1 MPVPFRRLAS
11 GTILVDI
18 AEPTGQSRV
27 VLYVRVSSHDRRSD
41 LDRQVSRL
49 TGWATDSGLAVGQVV
64 PRSVRTSRVQRPK
77 LARVLSDP
85 LCHGDCYG
93 ASESAGSV
101 RACHQRGLT
110 PRSTGPAGKR
120 LSWWIVCGG
129 GPVNAS
135 VRQHKAGEIGPLEE
149 ARRWPACERGGRVT
163 LGGEARQ
170 AFEGIER
177 TRCDEKTGT
186 GEV

>member
-27 VLYVRVSSHDRRSD
+27 VLYARVSSHDRRSD

-85 LCHGDCYG
+85 CATVIVMEHRNRLARFG
-93 ASESAGSV
+93 
-101 RACHQRGLT
+101 RAI
-110 PRSTGPAGKR
+110 K
-120 LSWWIVCGG
+120 
-129 GPVNAS
+129 
-135 VRQHKAGEIGPLEE
+135 E
-149 ARRWPACERGGRVT
+149 A
-163 LGGEARQ
+163 
-170 AFEGIER
+170 
-177 TRCDEKTGT
+177 
-186 GEV
+186 